1 VTTLAADYSFAHPEP
16 TAFKQ
21 AGYDVVLR
29 YLSHTDE
36 KNLTHPE
43 AKALRHAGL
52 SVGLVWETTADRALA
67 GNPAGDQDRID
78 AEAMAAALGYP
89 KTCVIF
95 YAVDTDVAP
104 DAVDEYFA
112 NVAKGATHPVGVYG
126 SLRVCEGMRAAG
138 HVTYLWQTEA
148 WSGTDVS
155 KHAHIYQRVKATKN
169 LPKGCDEDVLLKP
182 LPLWAPHSDQP
193 VDPTPGPADDKAKP
207 IGEMPRIAARVVL
220 KELRGRTA
228 PIATADRALL
238 ADLRAAINDAMRLGA
253 DALHNGEASMVR

>member
-1 VTTLAADYSFAHPEP
+1 VVTLAADYSFAHPEP
-16 TAFKQ
+16 TAFKL

-29 YLSHTDE
+29 YLSHTDD

-43 AKALRHAGL
+43 AKALRRAGL

-67 GNPAGDQDRID
+67 GNPAGNQDRID

-95 YAVDTDVAP
+95 YAVDTDVSP
-104 DAVDEYFA
+104 DAVDEYFG

-155 KHAHIYQRVKATKN
+155 KHAHIYQRVKATRI

-182 LPLWAPHSDQP
+182 LPLWAPHDVQP
-193 VDPTPGPADDKAKP
+193 VDPTPGPTDNKAKP
-207 IGEMPRIAARVVL
+207 IGAMPRMAARMVL
-220 KELRGRTA
+220 KDLQGRTA
-228 PIATADRALL
+228 PIAQEDRALL
-238 ADLRAAINDAMRLGA
+238 AHLRAAVN
-253 DALHNGEASMVR
+253 DALHIGTDALHERETAMVR